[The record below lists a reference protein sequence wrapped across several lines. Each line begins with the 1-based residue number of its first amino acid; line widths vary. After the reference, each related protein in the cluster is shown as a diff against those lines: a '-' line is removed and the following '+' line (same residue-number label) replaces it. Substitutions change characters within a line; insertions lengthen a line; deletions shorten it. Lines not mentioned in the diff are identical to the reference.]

1 MNMAETNPT
10 RPPLDLVADAVTTDV
25 GDVDDGADDDVVG
38 QIVSGEEELVAV
50 AVTGTVV
57 VVSTR
62 LPVRVGTAYG
72 GSKRPN
78 RPQALHGYAHELT
91 CFGAARTGSHR
102 ESTMVAIAEGSA
114 V

>member
-1 MNMAETNPT
+1 MTKTVPTGGAE
-10 RPPLDLVADAVTTDV
+10 VGSGAAVV
-25 GDVDDGADDDVVG
+25 
-38 QIVSGEEELVAV
+38 
-50 AVTGTVV
+50 VTGAAVIVTGAAVVVTGAGASV
-57 VVSTR
+57 VVSMR
-62 LPVRVGTAYG
+62 LPVRVGIAYG

-91 CFGAARTGSHR
+91 CFGAARMGSHR